1 MSGSGSCSE
10 LAAKVAAALL
20 DQGATNLEAKIGSYI
35 ASFGD
40 TNWQTDRK
48 LSKAIPK
55 DRWGAHYHRESIGRA
70 RRMLTRA
77 GFLHVKRIM
86 PGVVPP
92 GADYPAPHGTT
103 SKGIRWKA
111 VGVTR
116 PPKSERRAMAAQAKA
131 VERHERLAR
140 SRHAAPGAIN
150 PETIGY
156 RAPRSPK
163 PDPELASVLADFESL
178 QQSARAR
185 RGVGNET
192 QPTPRQGPDPP
203 D

>member
-20 DQGATNLEAKIGSYI
+20 EQGATNLEAKIASYV

-40 TNWQTDRK
+40 TNWQTDAK
-48 LSKAIPK
+48 LSQAIPK

-111 VGVTR
+111 VGVKR
-116 PPKSERRAMAAQAKA
+116 PPKSERRQMAAQAKA

-140 SRHAAPGAIN
+140 PRHASPGAIN
-150 PETIGY
+150 PETFGP
-156 RAPRSPK
+156 APRSPE
-163 PDPELASVLADFESL
+163 PDAELASLLRDFESL

-185 RGVGNET
+185 RGTGDEQKPV
-192 QPTPRQGPDPP
+192 PRQGPDPP
-203 D
+203 A